1 MNDAHTTTQLLDRIG
16 DGDAAAR
23 DALLARYLPR
33 LRAWAHRRLPA
44 HGRDL
49 AETDDLV
56 QVTLLRA
63 LNHLKDFES
72 RRPGALLAWLRTILM
87 NVVRDE
93 IRHRRRMPEQVPV
106 SESTLVSEASAVEA
120 AVGAETM
127 QAYEAGLRRLDEDKR
142 MAVIMRVEFGMSFE
156 EIARELE
163 RPSANATRMMVV
175 RALQELAEGMPP

>member
-1 MNDAHTTTQLLDRIG
+1 MSDVHTTTQLLDRIG

-49 AETDDLV
+49 AETDDL
-56 QVTLLRA
+56 A
-63 LNHLKDFES
+63 LNHLEDFES

-106 SESTLVSEASAVEA
+106 SESALVGEASAVEA

-142 MAVIMRVEFGMSFE
+142 MAVIMRVEFGMGYE
-156 EIARELE
+156 EIARELG
-163 RPSANATRMMVV
+163 RPSANATRMMIV
-175 RALQELAEGMPP
+175 RALQELAEGMPR